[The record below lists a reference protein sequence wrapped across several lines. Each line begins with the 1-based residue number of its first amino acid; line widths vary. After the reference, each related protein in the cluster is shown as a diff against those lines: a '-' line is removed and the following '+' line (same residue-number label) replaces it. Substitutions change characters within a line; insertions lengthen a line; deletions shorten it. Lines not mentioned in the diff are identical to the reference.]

1 LTGSADKYDVSKW
14 ICIYH
19 GRKEE
24 TSMRIDAIAQM
35 QQVYGV
41 GKTKRSTN
49 AGKVSRGTD
58 AVEISSIGKDI
69 QTVKAAVKAAPDV
82 RANKVADIKKQIE
95 AGTYNVSGESFADKL
110 LAKYNEAAG
119 LS

>member
-1 LTGSADKYDVSKW
+1 
-14 ICIYH
+14 
-19 GRKEE
+19 
-24 TSMRIDAIAQM
+24 MRIDAISQI

-41 GKTKRSTN
+41 GKPKRTANTS
-49 AGKVSRGTD
+49 KVSSGRD

-69 QTVKAAVKAAPDV
+69 QTLKSAVKSSPDI
-82 RANKVADIKKQIE
+82 REDKVASLKKQIE
-95 AGTYNVSGESFADKL
+95 AGTYDVSGESFADKL

>member
-1 LTGSADKYDVSKW
+1 
-14 ICIYH
+14 
-19 GRKEE
+19 
-24 TSMRIDAIAQM
+24 MRIDALTNL

-41 GKTKRSTN
+41 
-49 AGKVSRGTD
+49 
-58 AVEISSIGKDI
+58 GKDI

>member
-1 LTGSADKYDVSKW
+1 
-14 ICIYH
+14 
-19 GRKEE
+19 
-24 TSMRIDAIAQM
+24 MRIDALTNL

-41 GKTKRSTN
+41 GKPKKAVKT
-49 AGKVSRGTD
+49 GKVQSVRD

>member
-1 LTGSADKYDVSKW
+1 
-14 ICIYH
+14 
-19 GRKEE
+19 
-24 TSMRIDAIAQM
+24 MRIDAISQI
-35 QQVYGV
+35 QQAYGV
-41 GKTKRSTN
+41 GKPKKTAKTANIKSGR
-49 AGKVSRGTD
+49 D

-69 QTVKAAVKAAPDV
+69 QTVKAAVKAAPDI
-82 RANKVADIKKQIE
+82 RENKIADIKKQID

>member
-1 LTGSADKYDVSKW
+1 
-14 ICIYH
+14 
-19 GRKEE
+19 
-24 TSMRIDAIAQM
+24 MRIDALTQV

-41 GKTKRSTN
+41 GKNRKTSSAK
-49 AGKVSRGTD
+49 KVSGGRD

-69 QTVKAAVKAAPDV
+69 QTAKAAVKAAPDM
-82 RANKVADIKKQIE
+82 RESRVADIKKQIS

-119 LS
+119 IA

>member
-1 LTGSADKYDVSKW
+1 
-14 ICIYH
+14 
-19 GRKEE
+19 
-24 TSMRIDAIAQM
+24 MRIDAISQI

-41 GKTKRSTN
+41 GKPRKASGT
-49 AGKVSRGTD
+49 GKVSSGRD

-69 QTVKAAVKAAPDV
+69 QTVKAAVKSAPDI
-82 RANKVADIKKQIE
+82 RESKVADLKKQIE
-95 AGTYNVSGESFADKL
+95 AGAYNVSGESFADKL

>member
-1 LTGSADKYDVSKW
+1 
-14 ICIYH
+14 
-19 GRKEE
+19 
-24 TSMRIDAIAQM
+24 MRIDAIAQM

-69 QTVKAAVKAAPDV
+69 QMAKAAVKAAPDT
-82 RANKVADIKKQIE
+82 RDSKIADLKKQI
-95 AGTYNVSGESFADKL
+95 ADGTYDVSADSFADKL
-110 LAKYNEAAG
+110 LAKYKEAEG
-119 LS
+119 LA